1 MYSHRLLLSLPVWL
15 CLGACVAAD
24 TAAQQ
29 LIQARNIIQ
38 HAVEESDRL
47 SGARMDNPARNTYWF
62 GPGEKGWAGLP
73 PKFEITPEIS
83 RAATIVSDAEDIFS
97 PSISIGINGTNTTSV
112 VRHRKRAGGWWMET
126 LARKGT
132 VPWGNDASYKV
143 FRNVVDYGA
152 DPTGQKV
159 IHPPTLSRDCCG
171 LDGSFIWRV
180 QTPPEYPHQWRQYLI
195 LHIILILKNART
207 QQTLLTKP
215 SSTYP
220 LEHTK

>member
-1 MYSHRLLLSLPVWL
+1 
-15 CLGACVAAD
+15 
-24 TAAQQ
+24 
-29 LIQARNIIQ
+29 
-38 HAVEESDRL
+38 
-47 SGARMDNPARNTYWF
+47 MDNPARNTYWF

-83 RAATIVSDAEDIFS
+83 RAATIVSNAENIFS

-112 VRHRKRAGGWWMET
+112 FRNRKRAGGWWMET

-171 LDGSFIWRV
+171 LDGSFIWRL
-180 QTPPEYPHQWRQYLI
+180 QTLPEYPHQWRQYLI
-195 LHIILILKNART
+195 LHIILILKNAGT
-207 QQTLLTKP
+207 QQTLLTKPSRPERGAARSATAPLPKMP